1 MSYADDT
8 QILVSAKTA
17 KEVKLRI
24 EKLIEKAQQWYN
36 KNSLLNNATKTEVM
50 TVSKRKVKSHL
61 KSTKLKMT
69 NQKNLNSN
77 HPLKYWVFT

>member
-50 TVSKRKVKSHL
+50 TVSKRKSKESFEINI
-61 KSTKLKMT
+61 TET
-69 NQKNLNSN
+69 RIRIAGQN
-77 HPLKYWVFT
+77 PP